1 MTHDI
6 FLSYSHTDRK
16 IADRFIKI
24 ASARGLRVW
33 YDQLILGGQDWRG
46 TIVDALNNS
55 TMMLIFFSDETNRS
69 TQLIK
74 ELAIA
79 DKLGKPV
86 VPVLLEN
93 IEPSGAYL
101 YEMATRNWVALYP
114 DPESRLGRLADNLL
128 QQLRSDNHRGG
139 LDPPV
144 NSSRSKPADP
154 VDNPARQQSRSI
166 AVIPKS
172 TAAASAEPTTQNWF
186 PLKYYDPFILGP
198 VLIGIFIWT
207 ISSGYAAVL
216 WFNLIAI
223 SLYWGVLAFRHARE
237 NKGIFSV
244 SSMLS
249 YAAIGFLIIPF
260 GVFPDWIVGMSR
272 SRYYHSGMIG
282 KYILL
287 YLIATAVISILPVV
301 YRKVMLRR
309 IFREKIG
316 QTSSRQAA

>member
-16 IADRFIKI
+16 IADKFIKI

-46 TIVDALNNS
+46 TIVDALNKS
-55 TMMLIFFSDETNRS
+55 TMMLIFFSDETNKS

-101 YEMATRNWVALYP
+101 YEMATRNWVYLHP
-114 DPESRLGRLADNLL
+114 DPESRLGWLTDNLL
-128 QQLRSDNHRGG
+128 QQLRSDSHRGG

-144 NSSRSKPADP
+144 TPSRPNAADP
-154 VDNPARQQSRSI
+154 VDNPARHQSRSI
-166 AVIPKS
+166 AVIPKR
-172 TAAASAEPTTQNWF
+172 TAAASAEQATQNWF
-186 PLKYYDPFILGP
+186 PLRYYDPFILGP
-198 VLIGIFIWT
+198 VLIGISIWT
-207 ISSGYAAVL
+207 VSSGDPALL
-216 WFNLIAI
+216 WLNLIVI
-223 SLYWGVLAFRHARE
+223 SLYWGILAFRHARE

-244 SSMLS
+244 SSILS
-249 YAAIGFLIIPF
+249 YAIIGFLIIPF
-260 GVFPDWIVGMSR
+260 GVFPDWIVGISR
-272 SRYYHSGMIG
+272 SRYYHPGMIG
-282 KYILL
+282 RYILL
-287 YLIATAVISILPVV
+287 YLIATAVISILQVV
-301 YRKVMLRR
+301 YRRTILRR
-309 IFREKIG
+309 IFKEKIG